1 MHSTKQPPRARRRRT
16 RLWGAML
23 VSVALLGFSLA
34 GTGSANAIA
43 NGEPVAEGDYRFS
56 VKLTMTGIP
65 TPDGGRRDSG
75 CSGALIAPDWVI
87 TAGHCFRDVN
97 GNRVERPVADLTTAT
112 VGSADLTGD
121 NGQIATVI
129 AVRQSS
135 TNDIALAKLDE
146 PIRGIRPLRLSYR
159 APQVGDVLRL
169 TGYGADNST
178 NPVPS
183 DILRTGQVT
192 VEVVETSTIGVTG
205 HAPAPDTSACAYDSG
220 APYFLERRHR
230 SPLLVSIE
238 SDGPACPHAEIETTA
253 RVDNIV
259 PWIWSVIH

>member
-1 MHSTKQPPRARRRRT
+1 
-16 RLWGAML
+16 ML
-23 VSVALLGFSLA
+23 VSAAILGFTLV
-34 GTGSANAIA
+34 GTGSASAIA

-75 CSGALIAPDWVI
+75 CSGALIARKWVI

-112 VGSADLTGD
+112 VGRADLTGD
-121 NGQIATVI
+121 SGQVATVV
-129 AVRQSS
+129 AVRQSP

-146 PIRGIRPLRLSYR
+146 PIRGIWPLRLSYR
-159 APQVGDVLRL
+159 PPRTGEVLRL

-178 NPVPS
+178 DPVPS

-192 VEVVETSTIGVTG
+192 VETIEASTIGVTG
-205 HAPAPDTSACAYDSG
+205 YAPAPDTSACAYDSG

-238 SDGPACPHAEIETTA
+238 SNGPGCPHAEIETTA
-253 RVDNIV
+253 RVDNIL